1 MFDWVRERARQ
12 IGVAAHDLL
21 RRIAED
27 GIAQW
32 SAERVRR
39 EHDRVERECLAMGL
53 APAEAQS
60 AADLVVEAAVALLD
74 DARGRWLFDLRH
86 DAAHSELPLT
96 GLLDGAWAHIVV
108 DRTFVD
114 SDGTRWIV
122 DFKLSRHEGADR
134 DAFLDSEN
142 ERYRPQLE
150 RYARVVR
157 GLDSRPIRMGLYF
170 PLLRGWR
177 EWSFAG

>member
-1 MFDWVRERARQ
+1 
-12 IGVAAHDLL
+12 
-21 RRIAED
+21 
-27 GIAQW
+27 
-32 SAERVRR
+32 
-39 EHDRVERECLAMGL
+39 
-53 APAEAQS
+53 
-60 AADLVVEAAVALLD
+60 
-74 DARGRWLFDLRH
+74 
-86 DAAHSELPLT
+86 
-96 GLLDGAWAHIVV
+96 VV

-114 SDGTRWIV
+114 SEGTRWIV

-157 GLDSRPIRMGLYF
+157 GLDARPIRLGLYF
-170 PLLRGWR
+170 PLLHAWR